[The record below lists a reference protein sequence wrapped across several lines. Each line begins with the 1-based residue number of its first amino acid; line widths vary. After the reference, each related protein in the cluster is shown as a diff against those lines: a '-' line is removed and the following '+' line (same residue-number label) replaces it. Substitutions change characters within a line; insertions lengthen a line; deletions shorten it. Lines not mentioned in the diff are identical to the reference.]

1 MPLNN
6 LLSIIRAIMLTR
18 LYSLSIKTKITL
30 TIFLIILLFSSGV
43 LLIIKN
49 SLSNNINTL
58 ASNTAKDIITVNE
71 AFFIKSLLE
80 DDIWSIYKFLHSLTK
95 INLIE
100 SAGFVDVSNKII
112 AHSNTL
118 KYPLDMKIDIQRTQ
132 DFVLIPLVSNNL
144 KLGVFIIE
152 LDKHS
157 FLQLFEELKS
167 HLIFSI
173 LFATVLSFYIA
184 YFISNRILHRLE
196 ILTHNATKIQE
207 KKWDE
212 IKPIDSKEQD
222 EITLFQNSMELIL
235 TNLRQAIENEH
246 SLRHFYHDILESL
259 DELIVLCDEHYLLLY
274 ENHHKLN
281 GLIIHDQTLNNKI
294 LDNIQLALQ
303 NNRNSFMVDIE
314 NTQGKTIYLF
324 VLLKK
329 VNHLLAIS
337 ISDITL
343 LKQLQEQQCFTNSFE
358 IVGEISSA
366 VVHEIKN
373 YLQPAK
379 LLIDQEE
386 IDNEDKK
393 RMGNIIA
400 KIDFLVNE
408 FLKTGKPIDK
418 LLAIDMD
425 ISTQLEPIVHLL
437 QSQISHKEITLVQNV
452 PQNSKI
458 HIAKQDFD
466 TIMMNLLKNAIDE
479 SFEKSSVHIDSY
491 VKNNYTVIAVTDY
504 GKGIDKAILKDIYKP
519 FFTTKGEKGSGI
531 GLYTTYKIVYMYHGY
546 IDVQSKEGQT
556 TFSIHIPKKDDN
568 EHSHY

>member
-1 MPLNN
+1 MM
-6 LLSIIRAIMLTR
+6 LSR
-18 LYSLSIKTKITL
+18 LYCLSIKTKITL
-30 TIFLIILLFSSGV
+30 TIFFIIVLFSSGV
-43 LLIIKN
+43 LFIIKN

-100 SAGFVDVSNKII
+100 SAGFVDTSNKII
-112 AHSNTL
+112 AHSNTQ
-118 KYPLDMKIDIQRTQ
+118 KYPLDTKIDIQRTQ

-152 LDKHS
+152 LDKNS
-157 FLQLFEELKS
+157 FLKLFEELKT
-167 HLIFSI
+167 HLVFSI
-173 LFATVLSFYIA
+173 LFATFFSFFIA

-212 IKPIDSKEQD
+212 IKPIHSKEHD

-235 TNLRQAIENEH
+235 TKLHQAIENEH
-246 SLRHFYHDILESL
+246 NLREFYHDILESL
-259 DELIVLCDEHYLLLY
+259 DELIILCDKDYTLLY
-274 ENHHKLN
+274 NNGHKLTP
-281 GLIIHDQTLNNKI
+281 LIIHNNLLNAKI
-294 LDNIQLALQ
+294 QNSIALNIQ
-303 NNRNSFMVDIE
+303 NKSNHFMIDIE
-314 NTQGKTIYLF
+314 NEKGKTLYLF
-324 VLLKK
+324 VLIKQLEDS
-329 VNHLLAIS
+329 LAIS

-343 LKQLQEQQCFTNSFE
+343 LKQLQEKQCFTNSFE
-358 IVGEISSA
+358 IVGEISSS

-379 LLIDQEE
+379 LLIDQDE

-393 RMGNIIA
+393 RMVNIIT
-400 KIDFLVNE
+400 KIDLLVNE

-418 LLAIDMD
+418 LLAVD
-425 ISTQLEPIVHLL
+425 INIQDRLNGVIELLHSQLNAKNITIEKHIP
-437 QSQISHKEITLVQNV
+437 KESRLFMASN
-452 PQNSKI
+452 
-458 HIAKQDFD
+458 DFE
-466 TIMMNLLKNAIDE
+466 TIMLNLIENAIDE
-479 SFEKSSVHIDSY
+479 SFENGTIVIQSHFKY
-491 VKNNYTVIAVTDY
+491 PYTVIEVTDY
-504 GKGIDKAILKDIYKP
+504 GKGIDKTILKDIYKP

-546 IDVQSKEGQT
+546 IDVQSNEGQT
-556 TFSIHIPKKDDN
+556 TFSIHIPKKDEN
-568 EHSHY
+568 EHRHY